1 MQLDSIFVGL
11 LSVLK
16 TLVSGKEMTN
26 NFCNAN
32 EALQRIF
39 GGQVVQALKQSYK
52 KTSFYQK
59 PVFIQHSISADCSF
73 KSNLKPALFAAAFIV
88 ET

>member
-1 MQLDSIFVGL
+1 MGL

-52 KTSFYQK
+52 K
-59 PVFIQHSISADCSF
+59 
-73 KSNLKPALFAAAFIV
+73 NLLLSKTCVYTA
-88 ET
+88 EY